1 MSTTSIPRGALAAAL
16 AAQSHLCGAD
26 VERSLAVPRAL
37 AWLRTCWEAGQ
48 DHLPYVLVHD
58 LGHMLLFGRDF
69 RFASGRQLEG
79 WPEDERS
86 LRLSYEDKV
95 LGLWALDPSVCEV
108 HVAVAGMPDE
118 LRDAAVAH
126 ALGLALSG
134 PLLGSS
140 VLARGNPAHLRE
152 QLFPLHQHLLELE
165 EPDPDWLAWAHTQ
178 LEELQSL
185 LRGRSGRLFGDEDVW
200 EVVHLAE
207 LGSESAR
214 LSLREIHEA
223 VRHIGAL
230 PVGDQGVLRSS
241 LQQVPVEDTDADT
254 YPTGGFDA
262 LSTRGTTE
270 NLVRSEIV
278 YVGESTGSAHIDLF
292 DLRYLEGELLYY
304 TRDESPLL
312 DALRTLSITID
323 RPASLRYKHARLP
336 AQTLVLVQALALVL
350 QQDLVRVFGPMA
362 ARVHLGWRVS
372 TPADLKVAEEE
383 RALLA
388 LSLGAELAHQR
399 CTLEV
404 SFEEDEPPSRGRV
417 IFSPLAMPSRFEG
430 AWIRVDGERW
440 RTGDRQV
447 DASSWGELR
456 SLATALLAR
465 AG

>member
-1 MSTTSIPRGALAAAL
+1 VKSIPRGALLAAL
-16 AAQSHLCGAD
+16 ASQAHLCGAD
-26 VERSLAVPRAL
+26 VERALAVPRAL
-37 AWLRTCWEAGQ
+37 SWLRTCWEAGQ
-48 DHLPYVLVHD
+48 DHLPYVVVHD
-58 LGHMLLFGRDF
+58 LGHLLLLGRDF
-69 RFASGRQLEG
+69 RFSSGRHLER

-95 LGLWALDPSVCEV
+95 LGLWALDPSVREV
-108 HVAVAGMPDE
+108 HVAVAGMPE
-118 LRDAAVAH
+118 ALRDAAVAH
-126 ALGLALSG
+126 AVGLALSA
-134 PLLGSS
+134 PLLQSQG
-140 VLARGNPAHLRE
+140 LARGNPAHLRE
-152 QLFPLHQHLLELE
+152 QLFPLTQHLIEAE
-165 EPDPDWLAWAHTQ
+165 DPDPDWLAWACAQ
-178 LEELQSL
+178 LEEALVL
-185 LRGRSGRLFGDEDVW
+185 LRGRAGRLFGDEDVW

-223 VRHIGAL
+223 VRRIGAL
-230 PVGDQGVLRSS
+230 PVGEQGLLRHR

-270 NLVRSEIV
+270 NIVRSEIV
-278 YVGESTGSAHIDLF
+278 YVGEGTGNGNIDLF

-312 DALRTLSITID
+312 DALRTLSITVD

-350 QQDLVRVFGPMA
+350 QQDLSRTFGPMA
-362 ARVHLGWRVS
+362 ARTHLAWRVAS
-372 TPADLKVAEEE
+372 PADLKVAEEE
-383 RALLA
+383 RALLS

-399 CTLEV
+399 STLTVLAEQ
-404 SFEEDEPPSRGRV
+404 EELAGRGRV
-417 IFSPLAMPSRFEG
+417 VFSPLAMPSRFEG

-440 RTGDRQV
+440 RVGERQV
-447 DASSWGELR
+447 DASSVAELR
-456 SLATALLAR
+456 ALATALLAC